1 MPVQI
6 NGVIIRAIVDPLPSG
21 SSGSQNA
28 PVTTNDADLELVE
41 KVLEIIKDKKE
52 R

>member
-6 NGVIIRAIVDPLPSG
+6 NEVIIRAIVDPLPSG
-21 SSGSQNA
+21 STKQA
-28 PVTTNDADLELVE
+28 HPTPTNEIELELVE